1 MTGDSSKKNENVAK
15 EGGLS
20 LNFQCPI
27 LNSTNYT
34 IWALRIRAIFN
45 VHGIWEAVE
54 PTAGTE
60 VDQKKN
66 NTAVAMLYQA
76 LPENMIL
83 QIANLTSAKDIWDA
97 LKVRHIGVDR
107 VKEARLQTL
116 ESGFES
122 LKMDAN
128 DSLDVY
134 AGKISEIASQAS
146 SLGHTLDDKRL
157 VRKLLGSVPEK
168 FIQIV
173 AAIEQFADLNTMPF
187 QEAVGR
193 LKAFE
198 ERTKKQTKEEDMSSR
213 LLFTEADKK
222 VKDKHQRCEHC
233 GCGNSNHGDFGRGQ
247 GRGQG
252 SRKGQGD
259 SGVQRDKSH
268 IRCHKCHELGHYRN
282 ECPKSE
288 KKNEEANLIWDV
300 DDEPTLL

>member
-1 MTGDSSKKNENVAK
+1 MSGDTSKKNEVK
-15 EGGLS
+15 ERGLTM
-20 LNFQCPI
+20 NFQCPI
-27 LNSTNYT
+27 LDSTNYT
-34 IWALRIRAIFN
+34 IWALKIRAIFN

-54 PTAGTE
+54 PTTGTE

-83 QIANLTSAKDIWDA
+83 QIANLTSAKEIWDA
-97 LKVRHIGVDR
+97 LKVRHVGVDR

-173 AAIEQFADLNTMPF
+173 AAIE
-187 QEAVGR
+187 
-193 LKAFE
+193 
-198 ERTKKQTKEEDMSSR
+198 
-213 LLFTEADKK
+213 
-222 VKDKHQRCEHC
+222 
-233 GCGNSNHGDFGRGQ
+233 
-247 GRGQG
+247 
-252 SRKGQGD
+252 
-259 SGVQRDKSH
+259 
-268 IRCHKCHELGHYRN
+268 
-282 ECPKSE
+282 
-288 KKNEEANLIWDV
+288 
-300 DDEPTLL
+300 

>member
-1 MTGDSSKKNENVAK
+1 MSGDTSKKNEVK
-15 EGGLS
+15 EGGLTM
-20 LNFQCPI
+20 NFQCPI
-27 LNSTNYT
+27 LDSTNYT
-34 IWALRIRAIFN
+34 IWALKIRAIFN

-66 NTAVAMLYQA
+66 NTAIAMLYQA

-83 QIANLTSAKDIWDA
+83 QIANLTSAKEIWDA
-97 LKVRHIGVDR
+97 LKVRHVGVDR

-116 ESGFES
+116 ESDFES
-122 LKMDAN
+122 LKMNVN

-168 FIQIV
+168 YIQIV

-198 ERTKKQTKEEDMSSR
+198 ERTKKQSKEEDMSSK
-213 LLFTEADKK
+213 LLFTKK
-222 VKDKHQRCEHC
+222 DGKEKEKEHKCEQC
-233 GCGNSNHGDFGRGQ
+233 GHENSSKEYKGRGQ
-247 GRGQG
+247 GENWKTWRNKDGNRLQQN
-252 SRKGQGD
+252 KD
-259 SGVQRDKSH
+259 H
-268 IRCHKCHELGHYRN
+268 IRCFQCNKLGHFKH
-282 ECPKSE
+282 ECPNS
-288 KKNEEANLIWDV
+288 KKKEEANLIWDV